1 MKGCIQ
7 SSNSH
12 VAVAL
17 WITQPHAKLLFER
30 EKLRNYIQ
38 NGATTKNWSRS
49 NAFFSCDTSFF
60 PAMHVS
66 KGFGPDT
73 VPIRPR
79 YGPAT
84 GPIRPRYGH
93 RSAFFQKFNRQ
104 RLAFFEKI
112 GTLYIKN
119 WLELSVVKSL
129 GLICHDLFCFCEL
142 YVMEKLV
149 DLCENE
155 KVRNQTSW
163 RYFFEAMPPC
173 LWQKSSMKTTALV
186 LR

>member
-12 VAVAL
+12 VAVAP

-49 NAFFSCDTSFF
+49 NAFFSCDTCFF

-73 VPIRPR
+73 APIRSDTAPIRPPKCIFPKIQPPKA
-79 YGPAT
+79 G
-84 GPIRPRYGH
+84 I
-93 RSAFFQKFNRQ
+93 FWKNRN
-104 RLAFFEKI
+104 
-112 GTLYIKN
+112 YILKN

-163 RYFFEAMPPC
+163 RYFFWRHAAMP
-173 LWQKSSMKTTALV
+173 LAKKQHENNGVGFEVDW
-186 LR
+186 

>member
-1 MKGCIQ
+1 MKRCVQ
-7 SSNSH
+7 PSNNH
-12 VAVAL
+12 AAVAP

-30 EKLRNYIQ
+30 KTAELYSKRCDYEKLVKIQ
-38 NGATTKNWSRS
+38 CI
-49 NAFFSCDTSFF
+49 FSCDTCFF
-60 PAMHVS
+60 PATHVS
-66 KGFGPDT
+66 KVFGPDT
-73 VPIRPR
+73 APPRAR
-79 YGPAT
+79 YGPDMV
-84 GPIRPRYGH
+84 PIRPRYGH

-112 GTLYIKN
+112 GTIKN
-119 WLELSVVKSL
+119 WLELSVVKSF
-129 GLICHDLFCFCEL
+129 GLNCHDLFCFCEL
-142 YVMEKLV
+142 YVMEKWV

-163 RYFFEAMPPC
+163 RYFFDAMPPC